1 MRGPKVQSHASD
13 RGEISYAAACL
24 NKRDGRASHVGPAAG
39 NIVQRANGGKSRGVG
54 GQRVARSVRGNGG
67 GGNRSPESRSQ
78 RGVFRGTFPGGGGCD
93 PQQSRN
99 PGR

>member
-13 RGEISYAAACL
+13 RGEISEPAAAFVAW
-24 NKRDGRASHVGPAAG
+24 DGRASHVGPAAG
-39 NIVQRANGGKSRGVG
+39 NIVQRADGGKSRGVG

-67 GGNRSPESRSQ
+67 GGNRSLEPRSQ

-93 PQQSRN
+93 PQQSGN
-99 PGR
+99 SGR